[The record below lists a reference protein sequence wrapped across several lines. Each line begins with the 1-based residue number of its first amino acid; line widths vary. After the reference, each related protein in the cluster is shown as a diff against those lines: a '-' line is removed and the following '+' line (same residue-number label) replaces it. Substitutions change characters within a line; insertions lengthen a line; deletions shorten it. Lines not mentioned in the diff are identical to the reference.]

1 MEIQMNHFLLFKVD
15 DKNFGLNLLSVERV
29 VRSVE
34 VTPLP
39 SSPEYLLGLVD
50 VQGSVIQALNTR
62 RLLGIP
68 ERDIELSDQFIIAKT
83 SDHSLILVVDSVFGV
98 VEFPLQNVVA
108 GRQEAGGPRYV
119 DSVTRFDDSLVMIID
134 LEKFVSLLE
143 HTETLIHGSS
153 SKEIK
158 YICE

>member
-1 MEIQMNHFLLFKVD
+1 MNHFLLFKVD
-15 DKNFGLNLLSVERV
+15 DKNFGLNLLNVERV

-39 SSPEYLLGLVD
+39 SSQEYLLGLVD

-62 RLLGIP
+62 RLLGAP

-83 SDHSLILVVDSVFGV
+83 SGHSLILVVDSVFGV
-98 VEFPLQNVVA
+98 VEFPLKNVVA
-108 GRQEAGGPRYV
+108 GKREAVGPGYV
-119 DSVTRFDDSLVMIID
+119 DSVTRFDDSLVLIID

-143 HTETLIHGSS
+143 HTETLISEPGS
-153 SKEIK
+153 KKIK
-158 YICE
+158 YICD